1 MDEDLS
7 ELERL
12 EAAKK
17 WWNENYKSI
26 LLGALI
32 AVVVVGG
39 WRYWQYRTQVRSEAA
54 SALFGDMAGALQKH
68 DDAAALKTGGQIMDQ
83 YGDTAYASHAALA
96 LAQLQASANKYPESE
111 KLLQWVLDHGK
122 DPGLQTLARLRLGRV
137 QLAAGDAKGAL
148 ATLSVTDAGGFAPL
162 FDALRGDVEMKLGDA
177 GQARSAYKQAL
188 AAWTDDLGD
197 KSLLQMKLDSLPVA
211 PAAATAA
218 ATPAAP
224 KAKS

>member
-1 MDEDLS
+1 VDEDLS
-7 ELERL
+7 DLERL

-39 WRYWQYRTQVRSEAA
+39 WRYWQYRTQVRNEAA
-54 SALFGDMAGALQKH
+54 SALFGDLVKDMQKH
-68 DDAAALKTGGQIMDQ
+68 DDAAALKTGGQLMDQ
-83 YGDTAYASHAALA
+83 YSDTAYATHAALA

-111 KLLQWVLDHGK
+111 KMLQWAVDHGQ
-122 DPGLQTLARLRLGRV
+122 DPGLQMLARLRLARV
-137 QLAAGDAKGAL
+137 QLAAGDAKSAL
-148 ATLSVTDAGGFAPL
+148 ASLDTPDAGGFAPL

-177 GQARSAYKQAL
+177 AQARDAYKKAL
-188 AAWTDDLGD
+188 DAWNDELGD
-197 KSLLQMKLDSLPVA
+197 KSLLQMKLDSLPAA
-211 PAAATAA
+211 PAAAPAS
-218 ATPAAP
+218 AT

>member
-1 MDEDLS
+1 VDEDLS
-7 ELERL
+7 DLERL

-39 WRYWQYRTQVRSEAA
+39 WRYWQYRTQVRNEAA
-54 SALFGDMAGALQKH
+54 SALFGDLVKDMQKH
-68 DDAAALKTGGQIMDQ
+68 DDAAALKTGGQLMDQ
-83 YGDTAYASHAALA
+83 YSDTAYATHAALA

-111 KLLQWVLDHGK
+111 KMLQWAVDHGQ
-122 DPGLQTLARLRLGRV
+122 DPGLQMLARLRLARV
-137 QLAAGDAKGAL
+137 RLAAGDAKSAL
-148 ATLSVTDAGGFAPL
+148 ASLDTPDAGGFAPL

-177 GQARSAYKQAL
+177 AQARDAYKKAL
-188 AAWTDDLGD
+188 DAWNDELGD
-197 KSLLQMKLDSLPVA
+197 KSLLQMKLDSLPAA
-211 PAAATAA
+211 PAAAPAS
-218 ATPAAP
+218 AT

>member
-7 ELERL
+7 DLERL

-39 WRYWQYRTQVRSEAA
+39 WRYWQYRTQVRNEAA
-54 SALFGDMAGALQKH
+54 SALFGDLVKDMQKH
-68 DDAAALKTGGQIMDQ
+68 DDAAALKTGGQLMDQ
-83 YGDTAYASHAALA
+83 YSDTAYATHAALA

-111 KLLQWVLDHGK
+111 KMLQWAVDHGQ
-122 DPGLQTLARLRLGRV
+122 DPGLQMLARLRLARV
-137 QLAAGDAKGAL
+137 RLAAGDAKSAL
-148 ATLSVTDAGGFAPL
+148 ASLDTPDAGGFAPL

-177 GQARSAYKQAL
+177 AQARDAYKKAL
-188 AAWTDDLGD
+188 DAWNDELGD
-197 KSLLQMKLDSLPVA
+197 KSLLQMKLDSLPAA
-211 PAAATAA
+211 PAAAPAS
-218 ATPAAP
+218 AT